1 MEEFNND
8 FFQHFGEEIFVW
20 FFLSWYLWVKI
31 TLNETIMEQY
41 FVLIQKKIREE
52 KRILFE
58 DLYTE
63 FSKLKL
69 TRFYSAKSNT
79 LYHENFF
86 RKIILKK

>member
-8 FFQHFGEEIFVW
+8 FFQYLGEESFTW
-20 FFLSWYLWVKI
+20 FLSWHLWVEI
-31 TLNETIMEQY
+31 TVNESIVEKY
-41 FVLIQKKIREE
+41 YVLIQKKIRE
-52 KRILFE
+52 KKNILFE

-79 LYHENFF
+79 LYHENSFQKKIL
-86 RKIILKK
+86 RK

>member
-8 FFQHFGEEIFVW
+8 FFQYLGEESFTW
-20 FFLSWYLWVKI
+20 FLSWHLWVEI
-31 TLNETIMEQY
+31 TVNESIVEKY
-41 FVLIQKKIREE
+41 YVLIQKKIRE
-52 KRILFE
+52 KKNILFE

-79 LYHENFF
+79 LYHETLFLKDF
-86 RKIILKK
+86 LKK